1 MARPCKS
8 RQLEGIPS
16 PVLYM
21 PSGWTRAQEAPAE
34 LAIEDFEVLR
44 FVDGHA
50 LTIEEAAGKLG
61 VSRSTAGRMLERARR
76 CLALAIERRSPIY
89 IDAADSSVLAP
100 PAPEASLDV
109 SGHAP
114 LAIAVQA
121 LQLGSEVARIFGR
134 APAFALVSADG
145 TVRFVKNPGVGVSRG
160 AAALAVELLKSHGVE
175 RIAAGR
181 FGPDALEQLGQAQ
194 VQPFLV
200 SGMKLQGAVELLNVV
215 KQ

>member
-8 RQLEGIPS
+8 RKLEGVPS

-21 PSGWTRAQEAPAE
+21 PSGWTREQEAPAA

-50 LTIEEAAGKLG
+50 FTIEEAANKIG

-76 CLALAIERRSPIY
+76 CLALAVERRSPIY

-100 PAPEASLDV
+100 PAPEASLEV
-109 SGHAP
+109 SGQAP
-114 LAIAVQA
+114 LAIAVRT

-145 TVRFVKNPGVGVSRG
+145 SVRFVKNPGAGVSRG
-160 AAALAVELLKSHGVE
+160 AAALAVELLQSHGVD

-181 FGPDALEQLGQAQ
+181 FGADALEDLGVARI
-194 VQPFLV
+194 QPLLV
-200 SGMKLQGAVELLNVV
+200 SGMKLRGAIELLNVS
-215 KQ
+215 KK